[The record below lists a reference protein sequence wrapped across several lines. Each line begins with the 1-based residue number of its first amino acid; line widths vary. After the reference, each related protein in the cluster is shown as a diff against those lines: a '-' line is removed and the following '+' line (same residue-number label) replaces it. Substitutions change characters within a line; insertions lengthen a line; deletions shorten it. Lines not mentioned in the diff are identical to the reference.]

1 MSENTTTSAKKGR
14 KPILLFFGVALGVL
28 LLLFGSMGIGEKSQK
43 DEKEASAEP
52 SSLDPVA
59 YARSVE
65 EQVVSLCSRV
75 QGAGQVSAV
84 VTLKGGYRAVYA
96 TDAQSNS
103 SGYKSSM
110 VLVGSGSSESAVLVC
125 YENPEIAGIGIVC
138 DRAVSD
144 QVKEDIVSLVSA
156 TFRVGS
162 NRIYVASGS
171 SY

>member
-1 MSENTTTSAKKGR
+1 M
-14 KPILLFFGVALGVL
+14 
-28 LLLFGSMGIGEKSQK
+28 LLFGSMGIGGKSEKE
-43 DEKEASAEP
+43 EKEAAEP